1 MDISEKTGAHNIEE
15 DEVEDEENVAVEKL
29 DSWYMYVHVHDKVIS
44 VPCGDASQR
53 IKWLAHVG
61 IGMLCFFTCLSKYIH
76 VFISLFVLTARW
88 DEENCQGWKRLG
100 IPVAVRLYK
109 KDGEELD
116 MNLAIREA
124 AKNGDHIFV
133 ETSLQPSQTR

>member
-61 IGMLCFFTCLSKYIH
+61 I
-76 VFISLFVLTARW
+76 ARW